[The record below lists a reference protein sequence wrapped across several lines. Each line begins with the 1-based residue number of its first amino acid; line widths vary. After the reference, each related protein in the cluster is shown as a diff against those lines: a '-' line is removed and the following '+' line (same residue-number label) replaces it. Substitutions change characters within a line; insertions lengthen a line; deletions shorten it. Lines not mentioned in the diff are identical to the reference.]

1 MLTPG
6 SLHYLRHL
14 AGNAGILLL
23 LIAFIL
29 FQVTASRYGSPALK
43 SAQAR
48 KAWALYAALVLVAAL
63 IVLGLWLLG

>member
-1 MLTPG
+1 MLTPA

-23 LIAFIL
+23 LVAFIL
-29 FQVTASRYGSPALK
+29 FQATAPRYGPPALK

-48 KAWALYAALVLVAAL
+48 KAWALYAALVLLAAL
-63 IVLGLWLLG
+63 VVWGLWLLG